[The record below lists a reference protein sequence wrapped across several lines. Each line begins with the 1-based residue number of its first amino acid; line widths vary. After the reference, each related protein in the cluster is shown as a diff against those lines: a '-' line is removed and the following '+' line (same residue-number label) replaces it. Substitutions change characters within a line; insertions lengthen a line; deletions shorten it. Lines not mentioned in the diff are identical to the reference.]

1 LKLVRL
7 INTNILKNNI
17 IFRIFDLDYFYLDLE
32 KFYSKS
38 NIVTILK
45 KIERYTLFVVEL
57 TTILLLL
64 KKRRLETIYLYN
76 FKKTYCTNN

>member
-1 LKLVRL
+1 MKLVRL
-7 INTNILKNNI
+7 INTNILRNNI